1 MPKNYYVDNAFFF
14 LDKKK
19 KIHTIVDK
27 KKRPDFCPVLCL
39 HPETS
44 VNPEVSFLH

>member
-39 HPETS
+39 HPERIS
-44 VNPEVSFLH
+44 GGNPFSS